1 MELNIETGYFL
12 KRQLDII
19 IAIFFLF
26 LLSPFF
32 VVIYFILKLS
42 GCNKAFFI
50 QKRAGLNGK
59 TFNLL
64 KFRTMNDCT
73 DENGRLLDDH
83 LRIHPLGN
91 LLRTTSLDEIP
102 QLLNVIKGDMSIV
115 GPRPLLPEY
124 LPLYTE
130 DQKKRHL
137 VKPGITGLAQVN
149 GRNLITWES
158 KFNFDKFYVENCSLV
173 LDIKILFKTLL
184 VVFSARGVNGAHG
197 APLGRFN
204 GTNESLAV

>member
-1 MELNIETGYFL
+1 METNVGIGYFL
-12 KRQLDII
+12 KRPLDVI
-19 IAIFFLF
+19 IALFFLL

-32 VVIYFILKLS
+32 VLIYFILKLS

-50 QKRAGLNGK
+50 QKRAGLHGK
-59 TFNLL
+59 TFNLM
-64 KFRTMNDCT
+64 KFRTMSDCT
-73 DENGRLLDDH
+73 DEHGRLLDDH

-91 LLRTTSLDEIP
+91 LLRTSSLDEIP

-124 LPLYTE
+124 LPLYTKT
-130 DQKKRHL
+130 QRKRHL

-149 GRNLITWES
+149 GRNLISWES
-158 KFNFDKFYVENCSLV
+158 KFNFDQSYVENCSLG
-173 LDIKILFKTLL
+173 LDIKILFKTLS
-184 VVFSARGVNGAHG
+184 VVFSTRGVNAAHG